1 MRRIAVAFFLAAQ
14 AGFAA
19 TALADDHNGVQPL
32 RNVDIF
38 ELEYATD
45 PQISPDGALVAYVRR
60 SNDIMTDRARSNIW
74 IAAADGSDHRPLLS
88 GKANFSSPRW
98 SPAGDRLAYVSAIEG
113 GKPQLFVRW
122 MDTGQTAL
130 ITNLT
135 ESPGSIAWAPDGRSI
150 AFSMFVEKKPEP
162 LASPPA
168 KPDGADW
175 APAAIV
181 IEEVVYRADG
191 GGYLDP
197 GHTHIFTV
205 PADGGTPRQVT
216 NGDFD
221 HGGAFSWTTDSSAI
235 VFSANRNDDWER
247 DPMESDLWRVS
258 IADKTL
264 TRLTTREGPDAA
276 PLVSPDGAQIA
287 YLGFDDNRMGHH
299 TTHLY
304 IMNADGSNIRRLTEG
319 LDRSIDGADWAGD
332 DSLIVQYDQRGRTFL
347 AHLTIDGDIKPL
359 VRDLG
364 GTTLGR
370 PYTSGGFSVNA
381 AGDIAYTSGRASRPA
396 DIAVRPAEGGAM
408 RLTRLNDDL
417 FQDKTL
423 ANVERI
429 TWTSSADGREIEGWV
444 AFPPDYDETQRYPLV
459 LEIHGGPFAAYGPHF
474 SAEVQLFAAA
484 GYVVLY
490 ANPRG
495 STSYGEE
502 FANLIHHAYPGQD
515 YDDLISGVDAVIE
528 RGYADPDQL
537 FVTGGSGGGVLTA
550 WIVGKTDRFKAAVV
564 AKPVINWTSFALTAD
579 FYPFFYK
586 YWFENPPWDD
596 PEAYWERSPL
606 SLVGNVTTPT
616 MLLTG
621 EADYRTP
628 MSETEQYYQA
638 LQLREID
645 TAMVRI
651 PEAPHG
657 IAGRP
662 SNLIAKVDNILAWFE
677 RYREDTAEAE
687 EEDSQ

>member
-1 MRRIAVAFFLAAQ
+1 MRLLSAICFTVAAS
-14 AGFAA
+14 FAA
-19 TALADDHNGVQPL
+19 PVSADDDELNILKNIDV
-32 RNVDIF
+32 F
-38 ELEYATD
+38 ELEYAAD
-45 PQISPDGALVAYVRR
+45 PQISPDGSSVAYVRR
-60 SNDIMTDRARSNIW
+60 SNDIMTDRTRSNIW
-74 IAAADGSDHRPLLS
+74 IASADGSDHRPILS

-98 SPAGDRLAYVSAIEG
+98 SPDGGRLAYVSAVEG

-135 ESPGSIAWAPDGRSI
+135 HAPGAIAWAPDGDSI
-150 AFSMFVEKKPEP
+150 AFSMFVEKNAKP
-162 LASPPA
+162 LAKAPKKPKGAEWAPPA
-168 KPDGADW
+168 K
-175 APAAIV
+175 V
-181 IEEVVYRADG
+181 VEEVVYRADG

-197 GHTHIFTV
+197 GVTHIFTV
-205 PADGGTPRQVT
+205 PADGGSPRRLT
-216 NGDFD
+216 KGDFN
-221 HGGAFSWTTDSSAI
+221 HNGPISWTPDGDALF
-235 VFSANRNDDWER
+235 FSANRNEDWER
-247 DPMESDLWRVS
+247 DPVESDVWKVD
-258 IADKTL
+258 IVDKAMTQ
-264 TRLTTREGPDAA
+264 LTTRDGPDFS
-276 PLVSPDGAQIA
+276 PLVSPDGARIA
-287 YLGFDDNRMGHH
+287 YLGFDDRLMGYH
-299 TTHLY
+299 TSHVY
-304 IMNADGSNIRRLTEG
+304 VMNADGSDAKALTAG
-319 LDRSIDGADWAGD
+319 LDRSIDAVSWAGNEA
-332 DSLIVQYDQRGRTFL
+332 LIVQYDQRGRTFL
-347 AHLTIDGDIKPL
+347 AQINLDGEITPL

-381 AGDIAYTSGRASRPA
+381 AGDIAYTSARASRPA
-396 DIAVRPAEGGAM
+396 DIAVRPAEGSAL
-408 RLTRLNDDL
+408 RVTKLNDDL

-429 TWTSSADGREIEGWV
+429 TWQSSADGREIEGWI
-444 AFPPDYDETQRYPLV
+444 ATPPDFDETKQYPLI
-459 LEIHGGPFAAYGPHF
+459 LEIHGGPFAAYGPQY
-474 SAEVQLFAAA
+474 STEVQLFAAA

-495 STSYGEE
+495 STSYGDE

-515 YDDLISGVDAVIE
+515 YDDLMSGIDAVIE
-528 RGYADPDQL
+528 RGFVDPDQL
-537 FVTGGSGGGVLTA
+537 FVTGGSGGGVLTS

-564 AKPVINWTSFALTAD
+564 AKPVINWISFTLTAD

-586 YWFENPPWDD
+586 YWFENPPWED
-596 PEAYWERSPL
+596 PDTYWERSPL

-638 LQLREID
+638 LQLRDVD

-651 PEAPHG
+651 PEAPHS

-677 RYREDTAEAE
+677 RYREK
-687 EEDSQ
+687 EED

>member
-1 MRRIAVAFFLAAQ
+1 MRIARAFFALVFSLGASAA
-14 AGFAA
+14 F
-19 TALADDHNGVQPL
+19 ADDHELNIL
-32 RNVDIF
+32 KNTDIF
-38 ELEYATD
+38 ELEYAAD

-60 SNDIMTDRARSNIW
+60 SHDIMTDRARSNIW
-74 IAAADGSDHRPLLS
+74 VASADGSDHRPLLS
-88 GKANFSSPRW
+88 GKASFSSPRW
-98 SPAGDRLAYVSAIEG
+98 SPTGDRLAYVSAVEG

-135 ESPGSIAWAPDGRSI
+135 QAPGSIAWAPDGRTV
-150 AFSMFVEKKPEP
+150 AFSMFVEKKPAT

-168 KPDGADW
+168 KPDGAEW
-175 APAAIV
+175 APPAVV
-181 IEEVVYRADG
+181 IEDVIYRMDG
-191 GGYLDP
+191 GGYLDR
-197 GHTHIFTV
+197 GHTHLFTV
-205 PADGGTPRQVT
+205 PADGGTPRRLT
-216 NGDFD
+216 DGDFN
-221 HGGAFSWTTDSSAI
+221 HGGAFSWTPDSNAI
-235 VFSANRNDDWER
+235 VFSANRNDNWER
-247 DPMESDLWRVS
+247 DLVESDLWRVS
-258 IADKTL
+258 IADKAL
-264 TRLTTREGPDAA
+264 TQLTTREGPDAN
-276 PLVSPDGAQIA
+276 PLVSPDGAHIA
-287 YLGFDDNRMGHH
+287 YLGFDDKKMGHH
-299 TTHLY
+299 ATHLY
-304 IMNADGSNIRRLTEG
+304 VMNADGSNIRRLTEG
-319 LDRSIDGADWAGD
+319 LDRSIDAVSWAGD
-332 DSLIVQYDQRGRTFL
+332 DMLIVQYDQRGRTFL
-347 AHLTIDGDIKPL
+347 ARFTLEGDIEPL

-370 PYTSGGFSVNA
+370 PYTSGDFSANA
-381 AGDIAYTSGRASRPA
+381 QGDIAYTSGRTSRPA
-396 DIAVRPAEGGAM
+396 DIAVRPSEGDAV
-408 RLTRLNDDL
+408 RITRLNDDL

-429 TWTSSADGREIEGWV
+429 TWASSADGREIEGWL
-444 AFPPDYDETQRYPLV
+444 AFPPDFDETKQYPLI

-515 YDDLISGVDAVIE
+515 YDDLISGVDAAIE
-528 RGYADPDQL
+528 RGFIDPDQL

-550 WIVGKTDRFKAAVV
+550 WIVGKTDRFKAAAV

-579 FYPFFYK
+579 VYPLFYK
-586 YWFENPPWDD
+586 YWFENPPWED
-596 PEAYWERSPL
+596 PDAYWERSPL

-638 LQLREID
+638 LQLLEVD

-657 IAGRP
+657 IARRP

-677 RYREDTAEAE
+677 RYREETPETE
-687 EEDSQ
+687 EEDSR